1 MDEISV
7 FRRFFVATAMI
18 RELLSSGG
26 GMGGGAE
33 PQSSETPPHLGGG
46 TRSPILDDHL
56 LHLNLILI
64 VILFLHKPEK
74 LYYI

>member
-46 TRSPILDDHL
+46 NRTPIQGRRRNSRRPSPTP
-56 LHLNLILI
+56 
-64 VILFLHKPEK
+64 KPGTDS
-74 LYYI
+74 YSFPS

>member
-7 FRRFFVATAMI
+7 FRRFFVATSMI

-33 PQSSETPPHLGGG
+33 PQSSETSSHLGEGN
-46 TRSPILDDHL
+46 RAPIQGRRR
-56 LHLNLILI
+56 NSRRPPPPP
-64 VILFLHKPEK
+64 KPNTDS
-74 LYYI
+74 YTFPS